1 MISLRDV
8 SQCTLPFSC
17 ADRKARV
24 RRPLIILIGLI
35 VAELALLSS
44 PSSAAG
50 QTKNARLTPKPNPTL
65 THELSSLSI
74 PRLQTAP
81 KLADFAG
88 MEPASP
94 LARQMLKV
102 GHFTQKEPHDG
113 EPVSEPTEAYLGYT
127 EKNFYAVFLAFD
139 KEPKKIRARMLRRE
153 LIDDDDQCGLW
164 LDTFHDHRHAYMFYS
179 NPYGI
184 QQDGL
189 MAENQGFDNSFDTV
203 WHTYTKIT
211 GSGYMVIFEIPFKSL
226 RFREQATNDWGFI
239 LIRVIPRNS
248 EHSYFPRNTNK
259 IQGML
264 TQEGTLQGFREISP
278 GRNMQFIPYTSV
290 GAFRAL
296 DERDPA
302 GDRFTGKH
310 VDPKAGLDSKIVIK
324 DSMVLDTTIN
334 PDFGQ
339 IESDEPQVTVN
350 QRFEVFFPEKRPF
363 FQENSNY
370 FQTPLNL
377 VFTRRVVNPL
387 YGARLTGKVGPWAIG
402 TFLANDRAPGETV
415 LPGDPLNGNSAY
427 FGVLRVNREVGKG
440 NSIGFIYTDRE
451 LHTGGS
457 SFCTLIECAVGHNR
471 VGGFDTEIRLNQN
484 WQMNAQAVTSETKFN
499 DGSHES
505 GPAYNLFLER
515 SSSAVEFNTQYQDI
529 SPGFTTETGFVPR
542 TDYRQTSNFFSY
554 TWRPQGS
561 FLTAH
566 GPRAQAQM
574 LWDHNGTR
582 LDYLYNQN
590 YEWNFQSKSFAD
602 IFVAVEH
609 ERLRPIDFPTLT
621 TNRDYAHIQGGV
633 AAGTQYFKWLNL
645 NMEMDWGTATNFVP
659 AVGPPV
665 LAYQNTATVK
675 ATVRPAKGLTVENT
689 YLMVRLLDQNTG
701 LNIFNNHIMRSKWN
715 YQFTREF
722 SLRLIGQYTAT
733 IANPALTSLQNTKG
747 FNGDVLFTYMIN
759 PGTAI
764 YAGYNSDLQNI
775 DPSLL
780 RLCSGGPCA
789 PGESFDG
796 LLRTRN
802 SFINDGRQ
810 IFVKISYLFRY

>member
-1 MISLRDV
+1 MSLRYV
-8 SQCTLPFSC
+8 SPCTLPSSP
-17 ADRKARV
+17 ADRKASV
-24 RRPLIILIGLI
+24 RKPFIILIQLI
-35 VAELALLSS
+35 VAAVALLST
-44 PSSAAG
+44 PSSVVG
-50 QTKNARLTPKPNPTL
+50 QTKTAGLAPKPNPTL
-65 THELSSLSI
+65 PRELSSLSI
-74 PRLQTAP
+74 PRLSAAP

-88 MEPASP
+88 MEPASA
-94 LARQMLKV
+94 LAKQMLKV

-127 EKNFYAVFLAFD
+127 DKNFYAVFLAFD

-189 MAENQGFDNSFDTV
+189 TAENQGFDNSFDTV

-226 RFREQATNDWGFI
+226 RFRQQATNDWGFI

-248 EHSYFPRNTNK
+248 EHSYFPRNTNM

-264 TQEGTLQGFREISP
+264 TQEGTLRDFHDISP

-302 GDRFTGKH
+302 GERFTGKH
-310 VDPKAGLDSKIVIK
+310 VDPKAGLDSKLVIK
-324 DSMVLDTTIN
+324 DSLVLDATIN

-339 IESDEPQVTVN
+339 IESDDPQVTVN

-387 YGARLTGKVGPWAIG
+387 YGVRLTGKEGPWAIG

-427 FGVLRVNREVGKG
+427 FGVLRVNRELGNG
-440 NSIGFIYTDRE
+440 NSIGLIYTDRE
-451 LHTGGS
+451 LHNGGS
-457 SFCTLIECAVGHNR
+457 SFCTLTECEVGHNR
-471 VGGFDTEIRLNQN
+471 VGGFDTEIRINQN

-505 GPAYNLFLER
+505 GPAYNLFVER
-515 SSSAVEFNTQYQDI
+515 SSRAIEFNTLYQDI
-529 SPGFTTETGFVPR
+529 SPGFTTEAGFVPR
-542 TDYRQTSNFFSY
+542 TDLRETSNFFSY
-554 TWRPQGS
+554 TWYPEGK
-561 FLTAH
+561 FLTSH
-566 GPRAQAQM
+566 GPRTQAEM

-590 YEWNFQSKSFAD
+590 YQWNFQRKSFAD
-602 IFVAVEH
+602 IFTEVEH
-609 ERLRPIDFPTLT
+609 ERLRPVDFSTLT

-645 NMEMDWGTATNFVP
+645 NAEMDWGTATNFVP

-665 LAYQNTATVK
+665 LAYENTATVR
-675 ATVRPAKGLTVENT
+675 ATVRPVKGLTVENT
-689 YLMVRLLDQNTG
+689 YLMTRLLDSDTRA
-701 LNIFNNHIMRSKWN
+701 NIFNNHIMRSKWN

-733 IANPALTSLQNTKG
+733 ISNPALTSLQNTKA

-775 DPSLL
+775 DPSLQ
-780 RLCSGGPCA
+780 RLCSGVRCA

-810 IFVKISYLFRY
+810 IFVKISYLLRY